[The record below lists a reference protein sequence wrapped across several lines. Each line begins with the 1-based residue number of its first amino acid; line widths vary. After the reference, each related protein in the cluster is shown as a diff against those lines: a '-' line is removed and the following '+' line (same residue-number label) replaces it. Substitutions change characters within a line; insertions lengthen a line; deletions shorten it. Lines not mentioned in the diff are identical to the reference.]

1 MTAPGDSVLLLAL
14 LAVFFACCGYAAGR
28 AHQKRLT
35 AHERAAAYRS
45 GYETA
50 SERVFSLAART
61 VAAGR
66 PARGSASAHAGTAPS
81 SPGTPSSRPARGSAS
96 AHAGTAPSS
105 PGTPS
110 SRAARGP
117 ASAHAGTA
125 PSSPGTPSS
134 PPAADVSGASE
145 VAGAPVSPAARP
157 RPGGF
162 PAPPPPPRHVQA
174 EPAAV
179 GGVMYQPFPDPRPA
193 DGSPPELRPAA
204 PGDGLPAG
212 RHTVPDELVQAKTY
226 QLPPDRVFRAKVAGK
241 ALPEEPTTSL
251 PVPKPRRP

>member
-61 VAAGR
+61 VAAG
-66 PARGSASAHAGTAPS
+66 
-81 SPGTPSSRPARGSAS
+81 RPARGSAS